1 MTGVG
6 RCCRKTILLT
16 RARKIDS
23 RLGAD
28 AQFRFENPVAPFRL
42 LHIPILQIVRGDFF
56 DSIDPSWTSAPRFFL
71 RPDTEGRLSSRHAD
85 IHFRTHDDALLRRS
99 LVAGSNEYSGCPPA
113 IDRHMQHVCWDI
125 GVVTWPDAVAMFE
138 LVSSP

>member
-1 MTGVG
+1 MG

-28 AQFRFENPVAPFRL
+28 AQFRFENLFAPIRL

-56 DSIDPSWTSAPRFFL
+56 DSIGPERRKSMSAPM
-71 RPDTEGRLSSRHAD
+71 SA
-85 IHFRTHDDALLRRS
+85 
-99 LVAGSNEYSGCPPA
+99 
-113 IDRHMQHVCWDI
+113 I
-125 GVVTWPDAVAMFE
+125 GVRADSLCSM
-138 LVSSP
+138 